1 MRIEIVKAEEEFG
14 SDERNRIQNDVEF
27 SAVG

>member
-1 MRIEIVKAEEEFG
+1 MRIEMVKAEEEFG
-14 SDERNRIQNDVEF
+14 SDERKRTQNDVAF